1 MLMLAFSGAV
11 FAAPT
16 ALTLTDSKKV
26 DGSNPNAA
34 DYTVNNGVA
43 ELTGGN
49 IRLTWT
55 ESDTLL
61 SSWQLSFDLVD
72 ATLANAAIFGTST
85 QGAGGAQGY
94 VLKTTAD
101 GALTL
106 NFGDNS
112 ISTSN
117 NVIIAGENTAVTL
130 SFVANETLSGE
141 LVGGTFTLSVGL
153 ETKTLGVTFDS
164 SVVDDG
170 SVANY
175 RTGLINGQQ
184 SFTFMDA
191 NNGSTSANFA
201 SLLWTNGGAEKFYNI
216 KVSKLDNNVI
226 PEPATAT
233 LSLLALA
240 GLAARRRRR

>member
-1 MLMLAFSGAV
+1 MLMLVFSGAV

-26 DGSNPNAA
+26 DGNNPTAG

-55 ESDTLL
+55 ASDTLL
-61 SSWQLSFDLVD
+61 SSWQLSFDLED
-72 ATLANAAIFGTST
+72 AALTNVGIFGTST
-85 QGAGGAQGY
+85 RGSSGGPQGC
-94 VLKTTAD
+94 VLSTTVG

-106 NFGDNS
+106 SAVGNS

-153 ETKTLGVTFDS
+153 ETKTLSVTFDS
-164 SVVDDG
+164 SVVGDG
-170 SVANY
+170 TVANY

-184 SFTFMDA
+184 SFTFD
-191 NNGSTSANFA
+191 NGSESANYA
-201 SLLWTNGGAEKFYNI
+201 SLLWTNSGGEKFHNI
-216 KVSKLDNNVI
+216 KVSKLDNIVI

>member
-26 DGSNPNAA
+26 DGKNPDAGK
-34 DYTVNNGVA
+34 YTVNNGVA

-61 SSWQLSFDLVD
+61 SSWQLSFDLED
-72 ATLANAAIFGTST
+72 AALAEASIFGTST
-85 QGAGGAQGY
+85 QGGGGAQGY
-94 VLKTTAD
+94 VLKTTKD

-117 NVIIAGENTAVTL
+117 NVINAGENTAVTL

-141 LVGGTFTLSVGL
+141 LVGGTFTLSVGI

-164 SVVDDG
+164 SVVDGD

-184 SFTFMDA
+184 SFTYIND
-191 NNGSTSANFA
+191 NNVSTSDGFA
-201 SLLWTNGGAEKFYNI
+201 SLLWTNNGSEKFHNI

>member
-1 MLMLAFSGAV
+1 MLMLVFSGAV

-16 ALTLTDSKKV
+16 ALTLTDSKNK
-26 DGSNPNAA
+26 DGNGPNAG

-61 SSWQLSFDLVD
+61 SSWQLSFDLED
-72 ATLANAAIFGTST
+72 AALADAAIFGTCT
-85 QGAGGAQGY
+85 RGGGGAQGC
-94 VLKTTAD
+94 VLKTTAA

-130 SFVANETLSGE
+130 SFEANETLSGE

-164 SVVDDG
+164 SVVDAD

-184 SFTFMDA
+184 TYTFTEND
-191 NNGSTSANFA
+191 NPSTSAGFA
-201 SLLWTNGGAEKFYNI
+201 SLLWTNGSKEKFHNI
-216 KVSKLDNNVI
+216 KVSKLDNKVI

>member
-16 ALTLTDSKKV
+16 ALTLTDSKKA

-72 ATLANAAIFGTST
+72 ATLANASIFGTST

-94 VLKTTAD
+94 VLKTTAE

-112 ISTSN
+112 ISTSD

-153 ETKTLGVTFDS
+153 ETKNLARS
-164 SVVDDG
+164 LSVH
-170 SVANY
+170 
-175 RTGLINGQQ
+175 
-184 SFTFMDA
+184 
-191 NNGSTSANFA
+191 
-201 SLLWTNGGAEKFYNI
+201 
-216 KVSKLDNNVI
+216 SKPCFLYQ
-226 PEPATAT
+226 ET
-233 LSLLALA
+233 
-240 GLAARRRRR
+240 RF